1 MTAAKEVVL
10 HRELVAF
17 IDDDEGPMERYQEA
31 LEEEGYKVE
40 RFINLIAALEYIR
53 TTNDVPALWLVDV
66 MMPIEDPSFMLEE
79 GQSLL
84 AAATLG
90 LASGR
95 VLFREIRKRFQ
106 HAPVILLTN
115 VATPD
120 ILNAIEAEMDENAWC
135 ESKMAFVPSKL
146 VALVQERIACHR

>member
-1 MTAAKEVVL
+1 MTAAKSVL
-10 HRELVAF
+10 HRDLVVF
-17 IDDDEGPMERYQEA
+17 IDDDEGPMERYQDA
-31 LEEEGYKVE
+31 LNDEGYEVE
-40 RFINLIAALEYIR
+40 RFINLIAALNYIW
-53 TTNDVPALWLVDV
+53 TTSDVPALWLVDV
-66 MMPIEDPSFMLEE
+66 MMPIEDPNFILEG

-95 VLFREIRKRFQ
+95 VLFREIRKRFPN
-106 HAPVILLTN
+106 APVILLTN

-135 ESKMAFVPSKL
+135 ESKMSFVPSKL
-146 VALVQERIACHR
+146 VALVGERIACHR